1 MRRARSPTRRPA
13 RSDEP
18 VDELEDVSPELQRS
32 KSQASIPSV
41 PTDDQ
46 DMEFSLTKA
55 NGKVPEGMIQKML
68 ELVQASRKAPQA
80 DDARRS
86 GASLVAASAAATLA
100 NFAQDTDIE
109 RFIGSLGGLEIM
121 LDSMEVATEDF
132 HLQATRFLWNM
143 TFSKANQQ
151 RFIDHGGI
159 AKLVD
164 SMKRFQQPHHGPL
177 QEQGCGVIRN
187 LACGH
192 SGRHKRALLKS
203 GTIRALCKALKLFH
217 QEANVCVQAM
227 AALTELC
234 LGAPPAAH
242 QARTLG
248 ALRWLLTA
256 SLKLAGTN
264 AQVTEQVLEALEAIL
279 LIPQA
284 LAAFGQHGGHL
295 EVLKVL
301 DRFSSDT
308 TVLLAFRTLA
318 AALSH
323 TKLKEMVDGDSTE
336 DLAYLITSS
345 AERET
350 QLEYWKQMGKSP
362 GSLIRQDLLDA
373 GLIQKVIDALQQF
386 DQYTIAIEAGAGV
399 LMNLTLE
406 VQEVDQDEKH
416 LQRKLDVGMACHGCL
431 EIIGHLSGQRN
442 TAGFAS
448 NMFRLLAAV
457 SLHEEI
463 ALLLHR
469 KQAAKTALEYLQAYE
484 EEPVVQAAGC
494 AFLGNLANAKLH
506 IREGIVEVGV
516 LDFLI
521 ALLVRK
527 RSVAL
532 VVQSACKALKELS
545 PAEAALGILKRFPI
559 VDNVFQAA
567 DPHLAEAHL
576 GETDQSELLGMG
588 ALIAAAL
595 HIHGNLVASGCES
608 SDAVMMLSAIDT
620 NYAEE
625 LNKKQ
630 TTTRVLQVLRTHR
643 AHHEVCR
650 CCGGLLRNLFSAP
663 LSAQASEECLAAEGL
678 RLLLDALWT
687 HCVPP
692 VEGTMSR
699 ANYVL
704 ANRGSMDSV
713 DEGPQR
719 AGSTLAQGN
728 GGVRRGSVEG
738 LQGARCA
745 APPCGETPYATA

>member
-1 MRRARSPTRRPA
+1 
-13 RSDEP
+13 
-18 VDELEDVSPELQRS
+18 
-32 KSQASIPSV
+32 
-41 PTDDQ
+41 
-46 DMEFSLTKA
+46 
-55 NGKVPEGMIQKML
+55 
-68 ELVQASRKAPQA
+68 
-80 DDARRS
+80 
-86 GASLVAASAAATLA
+86 
-100 NFAQDTDIE
+100 
-109 RFIGSLGGLEIM
+109 
-121 LDSMEVATEDF
+121 
-132 HLQATRFLWNM
+132 
-143 TFSKANQQ
+143 
-151 RFIDHGGI
+151 
-159 AKLVD
+159 
-164 SMKRFQQPHHGPL
+164 MKRFQQPHHGPL

-248 ALRWLLTA
+248 ALRWLLA

-567 DPHLAEAHL
+567 DPHLAEADVMAASL
-576 GETDQSELLGMG
+576 ALLW
-588 ALIAAAL
+588 
-595 HIHGNLVASGCES
+595 
-608 SDAVMMLSAIDT
+608 MLSAIDT

-704 ANRGSMDSV
+704 ANRGSMESV
-713 DEGPQR
+713 DEGPQRAGSTLAQGGPQR

-728 GGVRRGSVEG
+728 GGVRRGSVA
-738 LQGARCA
+738 GAPAGRSSVCRTSVRRNSIRNSVGDSLPTKIFSMDEAHKVTTVEAQAVAEQILA
-745 APPCGETPYATA
+745 ALKNLAAYSKLATALAEEIFRCEEWEDLRTVVELYPKSIMVQYQGFELIGKLVNAKRELRAAFRLIADHVLLMNLHHKTTPVADVAELLLEALN